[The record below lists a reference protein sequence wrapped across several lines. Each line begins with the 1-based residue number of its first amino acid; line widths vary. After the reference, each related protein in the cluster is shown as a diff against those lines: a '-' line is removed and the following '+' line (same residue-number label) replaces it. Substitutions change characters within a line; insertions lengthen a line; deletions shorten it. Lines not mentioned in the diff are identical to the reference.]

1 MAAFDLCLE
10 TTHATLHRE
19 DGFSEERRSQCGEG
33 VQSLARARCRWGREV
48 CSLRIT
54 CRPEEPMSSAG
65 SRVGPS
71 RVTHRIAARPS
82 SATSG
87 RVPRGAESRLCRGLQ
102 DSVHGRLDVPWL
114 AAG

>member
-1 MAAFDLCLE
+1 MPLCTVRMAFPRNEGAS
-10 TTHATLHRE
+10 A
-19 DGFSEERRSQCGEG
+19 GEG
-33 VQSLARARCRWGREV
+33 VQSLAPRALRWGREV

-102 DSVHGRLDVPWL
+102 DSVHGRPDVPWL
-114 AAG
+114 ATG